1 MRTKSRNR
9 WMTWLGCVTL
19 CCVASAV
26 CSAAV
31 AAGTEAAQGGYA
43 GSLELPAPGILLQP
57 CLKPDGWATRFPLED
72 DFNAPA
78 ETAHAFYFIPDAKN
92 ADKPRVRG
100 EARFVPTAD
109 GGVSAVYRMADDETS
124 RAARLALETSLPLPQ
139 YADAVLETDAGKG
152 LLAVTN
158 AFGTAFEKH
167 VRSLVLKDARGT
179 VCMRLAFSEPVRV
192 YLRKMRDWGL
202 VKYVLGLV
210 FVRDASGTRLDVRV
224 YGERPLVF
232 REVGPQTLVAG
243 KEWIPF
249 SSSVVVKEGSAL
261 DFSRIRGTDAPAGKW
276 GRVVAKGEHF
286 EFEKRPGVPVRFY
299 GVNICGDANTPSPK
313 EARAFASNLRR
324 LGYNALRFHH
334 HETSLVKQDAAHGSV
349 ELDPAAMAKFDA
361 LVAACIENGIYL
373 TTDLFV
379 SRRPIAYRSIGID
392 RDGDVPMS
400 VFKFLVQ
407 VHEGAHSNYLAYARN
422 FLTHVNPHTGR
433 RIADEPAMALLSLVN
448 EGNMSDVHWGG
459 REFGLLKDHS
469 RETLAASERKF
480 ARRMRA
486 FLRDEIGYRG
496 LLTNMNNYFWSD
508 DPPAEKVRAEAFD
521 YSDDHFYVDHPRFIG
536 RSWSLPSSCPNTNP
550 LLGEDL
556 GTQRLASTRPRGLPF
571 TTTEYNFSAPGR
583 FRGVGGILTGAFAA
597 RQDWAGLLRFAWTHG
612 RRGLL
617 NSRPLGYFDMSS
629 DPLGLAA
636 ERASICLFL
645 RGDLKPAESNS
656 AFLCPPA
663 KMADTKKT
671 PGSLAPY
678 WALDW
683 AAWHTRLGICVA
695 DEAPVGMETLAVYP
709 QAPTAETVAR
719 LRARPTG
726 GVTIDAAAGAF
737 TLDTPCTKGGFAE
750 GGRICAPGFTAE
762 LSGGAATIWASSLD
776 DAPLAASRHLL
787 LTHLTDVQ
795 NTDIRYADAGRRILL
810 DWGRLPH
817 LMRVGRADVTL
828 AVAAGDWTVWA
839 LDATGARVRRV
850 PARRVD
856 GRLAFT
862 ADIAADPA
870 HATYLYELVAA
881 DAP

>member
-1 MRTKSRNR
+1 MKWTS
-9 WMTWLGCVTL
+9 WIGCVVL
-19 CCVASAV
+19 VCAMGAGMV
-26 CSAAV
+26 CSAAPTEDG
-31 AAGTEAAQGGYA
+31 AAALGGYA

-57 CLKPDGWATRFPLED
+57 CLKAGWSTRFPLED

-78 ETAHAFYFIPDAKN
+78 QAAHAFHFIPDAKK

-100 EARFVPTAD
+100 EARFTPTAD
-109 GGVSAVYRMADDETS
+109 GGVSAVYRMADDDAS
-124 RAARLALETSLPLPQ
+124 RSARVTLETSLPLPQ
-139 YADAVLETDAGKG
+139 YADAVLETDVGTG
-152 LLAVTN
+152 VLALTN
-158 AFGTAFEKH
+158 AFGAVFEKR
-167 VRSLVLKDARGT
+167 VQNLVLKDAQGA
-179 VCMRLAFSEPVRV
+179 VQMRLAFSAPVATS
-192 YLRKMRDWGL
+192 LRKVRDWGL
-202 VKYVLGLV
+202 VKYVLGFA
-210 FVRDASGTRLDVRV
+210 FVPDATGARLDVRV
-224 YGERPLVF
+224 YSARPLAF

-249 SSSVVVKEGSAL
+249 TSSFAVKEGSAL

-286 EFEKRPGVPVRFY
+286 EFEQRPGVPVRFY
-299 GVNICGDANTPSPK
+299 GVNVCGDANTPSPD
-313 EARAFASNLRR
+313 EARAFAANLRR

-334 HETSLVKQDAAHGSV
+334 HEASLVKQDAAHGSV
-349 ELDPAAMAKFDA
+349 ELNSDAMAKFDA
-361 LVAACIENGIYL
+361 LVVACIDNGIYM

-379 SRRPIAYRSIGID
+379 SRRPIAYRAIGID

-400 VFKFLVQ
+400 VFKYLVQ
-407 VHEGAHSNYLAYARN
+407 VHEGAYSNYLAFARN

-448 EGNMSDVHWGG
+448 EGNMAGVQWGG
-459 REFGLLKDHS
+459 REFGLLKDYS
-469 RETLAASERKF
+469 RETLAACEQKF
-480 ARRMRA
+480 ARRVRA
-486 FLRDEIGYRG
+486 FLREEIGYRG
-496 LLTNMNNYFWSD
+496 LMTNMNNYFWED
-508 DPPAEKVRAEAFD
+508 DPPGEKVRAEEFD

-536 RSWSLPSSCPNTNP
+536 RDWSLPSSCPNTNP
-550 LLGEDL
+550 LLGSDL

-597 RQDWAGLLRFAWTHG
+597 RQDWAGLLRFAWAHG
-612 RRGLL
+612 RSGLL
-617 NSRPLGYFDMSS
+617 NSKPLGYFDMSG

-645 RGDLKPAESNS
+645 RGDLTPAEADG
-656 AFLCPPA
+656 AFLFPPA
-663 KMADTKKT
+663 KVADTKKN

-683 AAWHTRLGICVA
+683 AAWHTKLGICVA
-695 DEAPVGMETLAVYP
+695 DKMPAGMETLAVYP
-709 QAPTAETVAR
+709 AAPTAATETR

-726 GVTIDAAAGAF
+726 GVSIDATAGAF

-750 GGRICAPGFTAE
+750 RGRIGAQGFMAE

-776 DAPLAASRHLL
+776 DAPLAASRHIL

-810 DWGRLPH
+810 AWGRLPH
-817 LMRVGRADVTL
+817 LMRAGRADVSL

-839 LDATGARVRRV
+839 LDATGTRVRRV
-850 PARRVD
+850 PARQAD
-856 GRLAFT
+856 GRLSFT
-862 ADIAADPA
+862 ADVAADPA
-870 HATYLYELVAA
+870 NATYLYELVAA